1 MKKVIKLGSNGKL
14 IVIEGP
20 DHVGRS
26 LHARLLAERLEAHGV
41 AVATIGLARSQLL
54 GGLIKSHSDEIH
66 QLNWR
71 TRSLLYATD
80 LNDQIIHDI
89 QPLLDAGFVVI
100 ADRYTLTPIIRE
112 KIRGVNTIWI
122 EGLYNQAPK
131 PDLTIILHAGG
142 RRLLNRI
149 IHSNDLTSLNGF
161 EAGMDLNL
169 SPSVTTSFLEYQ
181 KLLREAFAEYAELK
195 NIPII
200 PTKLSVKDVHKQIWN
215 NVKPVVVD
223 VLHEFK

>member
-1 MKKVIKLGSNGKL
+1 MRTVNKMVSDGKL

-41 AVATIGLARSQLL
+41 AVSTIGLARSELL
-54 GGLIKSHSDEIH
+54 GGLIKSHSNELH

-80 LNDQIIHDI
+80 LNDQIIHELE
-89 QPLLDAGFVVI
+89 PLLDAGFVVI

-112 KIRGVNTIWI
+112 KIRGGNTRWI
-122 EGLYNQAPK
+122 EGLYKEVPQ
-131 PDLTIILHAGG
+131 PDLTIVLHAGG

-149 IHSNDLTSLNGF
+149 IHSNDLASLNGF
-161 EAGMDLNL
+161 EAGMDLNN
-169 SPSVTTSFLEYQ
+169 SPSVTKSFLEYQ
-181 KLLREAFAEYAELK
+181 KLLKGAFAEYAEEMDM
-195 NIPII
+195 PII
-200 PTKLSVKDVHKQIWN
+200 PTKQSVEQVHKEIWSH
-215 NVKPVVVD
+215 VKPIVAD
-223 VLHEFK
+223 VLQVFI

>member
-1 MKKVIKLGSNGKL
+1 MKKVIKLVSNGKL

-26 LHARLLAERLEAHGV
+26 LHTRLLAERLEAHGV

-54 GGLIKSHSDEIH
+54 GGLIKSHSDEMH

-80 LNDQIIHDI
+80 LIDQIIHEI
-89 QPLLDAGFVVI
+89 EPLLEAGFVVI

-112 KIRGVNTIWI
+112 KIRDGNIIWI

-131 PDLTIILHAGG
+131 PDLTIVLHAGG

-149 IHSNDLTSLNGF
+149 IHSNDLASLNGF
-161 EAGMDLNL
+161 EAGMDLNI
-169 SPSVTTSFLEYQ
+169 SPSVTKSFLEYQ
-181 KLLREAFAEYAELK
+181 KLLKAAFAEYAEE
-195 NIPII
+195 NEMPIF
-200 PTKLSVKDVHKQIWN
+200 PTKQSVKDVHKEIWSH
-215 NVKPVVVD
+215 VKPIVKD
-223 VLHEFK
+223 VLQVFK